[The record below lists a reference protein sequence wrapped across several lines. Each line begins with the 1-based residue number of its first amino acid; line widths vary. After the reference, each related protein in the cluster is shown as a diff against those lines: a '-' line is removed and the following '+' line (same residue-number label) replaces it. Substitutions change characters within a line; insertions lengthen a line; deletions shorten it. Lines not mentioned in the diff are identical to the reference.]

1 MENLEKAKKKRKS
14 HRGTTTKLLNKLD
27 DTLKEENLNE
37 LRLRQIQTDLKEKA
51 QCLKEL
57 DEQIFDLMIENSS
70 EDDCDKEADEASEVK
85 ERITYGLILLE
96 DALKEDV
103 RNGGSVASGS
113 QQGLN
118 LQGSQQL
125 SRSASRDSLNSV
137 ASSNNSA
144 QICGRKVKLPK

>member
-85 ERITYGLILLE
+85 ERITYGLVLLE

-103 RNGGSVASGS
+103 
-113 QQGLN
+113 
-118 LQGSQQL
+118 
-125 SRSASRDSLNSV
+125 
-137 ASSNNSA
+137 
-144 QICGRKVKLPK
+144 